1 MYLNFWS
8 AGCGGCLAEMDTLE
22 ALSKKWGDKVVVVA
36 VNTDPETVRINDL
49 LAKHQITYPVV
60 RDQLNITQERYQV
73 IGTPTSVLI
82 DSEGRVLELHQ
93 GMRKQRYPMAFIW
106 NDESLAILRENAG
119 ILTTEQIA
127 QLLHTNITAV
137 RNMAYRLKL
146 SLRVTAYNHRRIA
159 QVQALYASETLSLK
173 EIAAKTGLTA
183 STVQYIVYVK
193 SKNKPYATTEY
204 VSFETENAV
213 HYRVQK
219 EFVDTERSLL
229 DNISDNTR
237 FRELYLTD
245 GTFYCARNIKYEVF
259 ISE

>member
-1 MYLNFWS
+1 
-8 AGCGGCLAEMDTLE
+8 
-22 ALSKKWGDKVVVVA
+22 
-36 VNTDPETVRINDL
+36 
-49 LAKHQITYPVV
+49 
-60 RDQLNITQERYQV
+60 
-73 IGTPTSVLI
+73 
-82 DSEGRVLELHQ
+82 
-93 GMRKQRYPMAFIW
+93 MAFIW

-219 EFVDTERSLL
+219 EFVDTERSDAPRDKCTLSCAINGIHAAFHYL
-229 DNISDNTR
+229 KKNYISGCVMTVP
-237 FRELYLTD
+237 T
-245 GTFYCARNIKYEVF
+245 G
-259 ISE
+259 